1 MNNEISQMIGR
12 LVLDVARMGDELA
25 SLKER
30 LSDLRS
36 SSSTTPE
43 QFWLATTEAAKSIH
57 LKAEGISSP
66 EELRELV
73 RWGVLPVNNEHV
85 RDVALSPGK
94 AIYEFNVLLCARQIA
109 WWKGLDSWERKQII
123 ERAKAA

>member
-1 MNNEISQMIGR
+1 MNPDISQMIGR

-25 SLKER
+25 SLKDR

-36 SSSTTPE
+36 SSLIPDQYWLSTK
-43 QFWLATTEAAKSIH
+43 EAAKSQT
-57 LKAEGISSP
+57 LKAQGISNP
-66 EELRELV
+66 EELRDLV
-73 RWGVLPVNNEHV
+73 RWGVLPIDNEHV

-94 AIYEFNVLLCARQIA
+94 AIYEFNVMLCAQQVA
-109 WWKGLDSWERKQII
+109 WWKSLEAWERKQII